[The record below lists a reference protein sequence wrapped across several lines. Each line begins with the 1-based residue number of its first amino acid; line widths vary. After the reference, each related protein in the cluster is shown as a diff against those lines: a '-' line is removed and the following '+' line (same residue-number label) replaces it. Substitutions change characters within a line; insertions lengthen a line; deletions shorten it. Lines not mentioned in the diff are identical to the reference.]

1 MRPTLSKRRVPAGVV
16 TAVLLDPASSAPL
29 HRQVYEALRDA
40 ILSGRLQPGG
50 KLPSTRALATHL
62 DLSRNTV
69 MGAYEQL
76 LAEGYL
82 RGQAG
87 SGTYVADKLPEHLLN
102 ARRKPTAAPARPR
115 GVAPV
120 SKRSATGTGAVLPFL
135 KVLSSPGPSG
145 LAFQVGMPA
154 PDAFP
159 TEIWGRLMHRRWL
172 RSWRELLI
180 AREPQGHAPLRRALA
195 DHLATARGVRC
206 GPDQVIVVSGTQQAI
221 SLTAEVLLDPGEPVW
236 VEDPGYFAARAALV
250 AAGANVVPVPVDN
263 EGIKVA
269 AGIKRGDAARLAVV
283 SPSHQFPL
291 GVTMSLRRRLELLE
305 WAARSGGWIFE
316 DDYDSELRYAG
327 RPLASLQGL
336 SVSSGAR
343 VIYAGTFS
351 KVLSPSLRLGYL
363 VVPEELVG
371 AFVAAKVLADMAC
384 PSFEQAVVADFMV
397 EGHFAR
403 HLRRMRVLYEK
414 RRDAL
419 LDAAR
424 RELSG
429 LIELE
434 PADAGMHLVGWLPP
448 GRDDVAA
455 AERAIANGVRC
466 VALSISRVRAAGRGA
481 LLLGYAAAR
490 EDEIEEGVRRLKVA
504 LR

>member
-40 ILSGRLQPGG
+40 ILSGRLGPGG

-82 RGQAG
+82 RGRVG
-87 SGTYVADKLPEHLLN
+87 SGTYVADKLPENLLN
-102 ARRKPTAAPARPR
+102 VRRKPTAAPARPR
-115 GVAPV
+115 GVALV
-120 SKRSATGTGAVLPFL
+120 STRSARTDGAVQPFL
-135 KVLSSPGPSG
+135 ERSSPPGPSG
-145 LAFQVGMPA
+145 FAFQVGMPA
-154 PDAFP
+154 LDAFP
-159 TEIWGRLMHRRWL
+159 TEIWGRLMQRRWL
-172 RSWRELLI
+172 RSSRDLLTS
-180 AREPQGHAPLRRALA
+180 RDPQGHGPLRRALA

-221 SLTAEVLLDPGEPVW
+221 SLTASVLLEPGDPAW
-236 VEDPGYFAARAALV
+236 VEDPGYFATRAALIG
-250 AAGANVVPVPVDN
+250 AGANVVPVPVDH

-269 AGIKRGDAARLAVV
+269 AGIKREDAARLAVV

-363 VVPEELVG
+363 VVPEELVS
-371 AFVAAKVLADMAC
+371 AFVAAKALADVSC
-384 PSFEQAVVADFMV
+384 PSLEQAVVTDFMV

-419 LDAAR
+419 LDAGR
-424 RELSG
+424 RDLSG

-448 GRDDVAA
+448 GRDDVAV
-455 AERAIANGVRC
+455 AERAVANGVRC
-466 VALSISRVRAAGRGA
+466 VAVSSLRVRAAGRGA